1 MPRAHIEF
9 DKRAVIAPVRRR
21 TFGAFVEHL
30 GRCVYTG
37 LYEPGHPTANED
49 GFRMDVVELVQ
60 EIGTTTVRY
69 PGGNFVSGF
78 RWEDSVGPRDKRPVR
93 RDAARWRQERSRG
106 VMRPSRMVNCSPLQ
120 LILLEAKLASQTT
133 KWMASRSG
141 TSQSLLRTISSST
154 VRTPTVHAMTTRR
167 IR

>member
-1 MPRAHIEF
+1 MPRAHIEL

-60 EIGTTTVRY
+60 ELGTTTVRY

-93 RDAARWRQERSRG
+93 RDLAWHSSRPTWFDSSECQARSRRTG
-106 VMRPSRMVNCSPLQ
+106 RLSRGPTESSQRKP
-120 LILLEAKLASQTT
+120 ETKLPP
-133 KWMASRSG
+133 G
-141 TSQSLLRTISSST
+141 
-154 VRTPTVHAMTTRR
+154 
-167 IR
+167 

>member
-1 MPRAHIEF
+1 MARWEVRASR
-9 DKRAVIAPVRRR
+9 RAKACRRASPCGRNGTEVIRTRVVLDRDFVVGPLDRRI
-21 TFGAFVEHL
+21 FGAFVEHL

-60 EIGTTTVRY
+60 ELGTTTVRY

-93 RDAARWRQERSRG
+93 RDLAWHS
-106 VMRPSRMVNCSPLQ
+106 
-120 LILLEAKLASQTT
+120 LESNQ
-133 KWMASRSG
+133 
-141 TSQSLLRTISSST
+141 
-154 VRTPTVHAMTTRR
+154 V
-167 IR
+167 

>member
-1 MPRAHIEF
+1 MPRAHIEL

-60 EIGTTTVRY
+60 ELGTTTVRY

-78 RWEDSVGPRDKRPVR
+78 RWEDSVGPRDKRPFAVTSPGT
-93 RDAARWRQERSRG
+93 RS
-106 VMRPSRMVNCSPLQ
+106 SRTRSVSTSSP
-120 LILLEAKLASQTT
+120 
-133 KWMASRSG
+133 G
-141 TSQSLLRTISSST
+141 G
-154 VRTPTVHAMTTRR
+154 
-167 IR
+167 